1 MQKNDVKKPYTPL
14 RIETQ
19 RFSAD
24 DVLCSSTE
32 IGIQWQSKWNS
43 LGDNGFTQD

>member
-32 IGIQWQSKWNS
+32 KGIAWNSKWNS
-43 LGDNGFTQD
+43 LGDQFTQD